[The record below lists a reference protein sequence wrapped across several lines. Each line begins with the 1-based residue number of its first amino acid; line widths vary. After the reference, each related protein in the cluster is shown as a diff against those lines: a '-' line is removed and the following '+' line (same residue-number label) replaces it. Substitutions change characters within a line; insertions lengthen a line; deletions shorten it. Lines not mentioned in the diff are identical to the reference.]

1 MSARIFKVMTL
12 LAATA
17 LAGCAYAPYHSDG
30 AVRDYDYGYNDSGFH
45 DRGFNDRD
53 YDDFYYYPSVGIYFN
68 ISSGYYYYQ
77 HEHRWV
83 RTRTL
88 PRHYHL
94 HPDHRVRMKAHRD
107 QPYRDYRKHSQN
119 YRGDGDRWRQR
130 DGRND
135 GRDFDRRRDDQNDRS
150 DRHDRH
156 SSIETRSGPR
166 RFERNRQDDGRRHDQ
181 AVERPLR
188 NRERTEGSAEDRR
201 KAENK
206 RRIKEANTFEKRQT
220 LKQDALSRQQRKR
233 EQANRQADGRANRD
247 SGRAERR
254 EERRDERHQ
263 ALRNEARPDRDRARR
278 TDGRPD
284 GRAERQEAGAV
295 QRRREGEAG
304 SDENLR
310 WLRHNDRNN

>member
-1 MSARIFKVMTL
+1 MTL

-17 LAGCAYAPYHSDG
+17 LAGCAYAPYHNGG
-30 AVRDYDYGYNDSGFH
+30 AVRDYDYGYNDSGF
-45 DRGFNDRD
+45 NDRD
-53 YDDFYYYPSVGIYFN
+53 YDDFYYYPSLGIYFN

-77 HEHRWV
+77 DEHRWV

-88 PRHYHL
+88 PRHYRL

-107 QPYRDYRKHSQN
+107 QPYRDYQKHSQT
-119 YRGDGDRWRQR
+119 YRRDGDRWRQH

-135 GRDFDRRRDDQNDRS
+135 GRGDRDGDRRRDDRNDRS

-156 SSIETRSGPR
+156 SSIETQSGPR

-188 NRERTEGSAEDRR
+188 NRERTEGSAETRR
-201 KAENK
+201 KAESN
-206 RRIKEANTFEKRQT
+206 RRIKEAHTFEKRQT
-220 LKQDALSRQQRKR
+220 LKQDALNRQQRKR
-233 EQANRQADGRANRD
+233 EQDNRQADGRTHRD

-254 EERRDERHQ
+254 DERHQ
-263 ALRNEARPDRDRARR
+263 TLRDEARPDRDRARR
-278 TDGRPD
+278 TDGRAD
-284 GRAERQEAGAV
+284 RQEAGPV
-295 QRRREGEAG
+295 ERRREGEAG
-304 SDENLR
+304 SDEDLR